1 VKEVES
7 IELFHDSLSKFGAVP
22 TTGYHRPVKILWPVV
37 AGWYHAALLAALAW
51 VAAWRPGWAPVVAV
65 AALAVHGLVHR
76 TRAAEP
82 WTSLLVVA
90 SAATFL
96 FSGGWDLALGW
107 LLLASLV
114 AAVARALPR
123 PDGSRPDAADFL
135 AIGGWGVVFAL
146 APRLIAFENGGWL
159 APALLILAAQ
169 RIARIPGLRS
179 SLIQPGPPSREIRGT
194 LSLSRIVVSG
204 VDKLPRSVPLD
215 LELRAGDSLAI
226 LYDSPEDAANL
237 ADVLTGRRAP
247 HSGKIM
253 VDGAPLDV
261 GAGLAAVVAP
271 GEPFIP
277 GDLVT
282 NLGALADRPLERS
295 AVTAIREACSLSEVA
310 EALGDRSLDREGS
323 PLVPFHRLM
332 VLAARVI
339 PSSYHLVVVVDPMPW
354 VNAVRGELWRS
365 AVVRASVGR
374 TAIWLTPDR
383 NLAARAGQVVEY
395 RQGALRRA
403 DSPANDE

>member
-1 VKEVES
+1 
-7 IELFHDSLSKFGAVP
+7 DSLSKFGAVP
-22 TTGYHRPVKILWPVV
+22 ATGYHRPVKITLHAVSLKKN
-37 AGWYHAALLAALAW
+37 AALLAALVW
-51 VAAWRPGWAPVVAV
+51 VAAWKPGWAPVVAV

-76 TRAAEP
+76 TRGAEP
-82 WTSLLVVA
+82 WTSLLVAV

-96 FSGGWDLALGW
+96 LRGGWELALGW

-169 RIARIPGLRS
+169 RIARTPGMRS
-179 SLIQPGPPSREIRGT
+179 SLIQPGPPGREIRGT
-194 LSLSRIVVSG
+194 LSLSRVVVSG
-204 VDKLPRSVPLD
+204 VDALPRSVPID
-215 LELRAGDSLAI
+215 LELRAGGSLAI
-226 LYDSPEDAANL
+226 LCDSPDDAANL
-237 ADVLTGRRAP
+237 ADVLTARRAP
-247 HSGKIM
+247 HAGEIM
-253 VDGAPLDV
+253 VDGAPFEV
-261 GAGLAAVVAP
+261 GVSLTAVVAP

-282 NLGALADRPLERS
+282 NLAALADRPLERS

-310 EALGDRSLDREGS
+310 EALGDRSLERDGS
-323 PLVPFHRLM
+323 PLTPFHRLL

-354 VNAVRGELWRS
+354 VNAMRGELWRS

-383 NLAARAGQVVEY
+383 HLAARANQVLEY

-403 DSPANDE
+403 DRPAN

>member
-1 VKEVES
+1 LL
-7 IELFHDSLSKFGAVP
+7 I
-22 TTGYHRPVKILWPVV
+22 VV
-37 AGWYHAALLAALAW
+37 
-51 VAAWRPGWAPVVAV
+51 
-65 AALAVHGLVHR
+65 
-76 TRAAEP
+76 
-82 WTSLLVVA
+82 

-96 FSGGWDLALGW
+96 FRGGWDLALGW

-123 PDGSRPDAADFL
+123 ADGSRPDAADFL

-159 APALLILAAQ
+159 APALLIFAAQ
-169 RIARIPGLRS
+169 RMARVPGRRS
-179 SLIQPGPPSREIRGT
+179 SPIQPGPPGREIRGT
-194 LSLSRIVVSG
+194 LSLSRVVVSG
-204 VDKLPRSVPLD
+204 VDGLPRSVPLD

-226 LYDSPEDAANL
+226 LCDSPEDAANL
-237 ADVLTGRRAP
+237 ADVLTGRRTP
-247 HSGKIM
+247 HAGKIM
-253 VDGAPLDV
+253 VDGAPLEV

-282 NLGALADRPLERS
+282 NLAALADRPLERS

-310 EALGDRSLDREGS
+310 EALADRSLDRDGS

-383 NLAARAGQVVEY
+383 DLAARAGQVVEY

-403 DSPANDE
+403 YRPANGE